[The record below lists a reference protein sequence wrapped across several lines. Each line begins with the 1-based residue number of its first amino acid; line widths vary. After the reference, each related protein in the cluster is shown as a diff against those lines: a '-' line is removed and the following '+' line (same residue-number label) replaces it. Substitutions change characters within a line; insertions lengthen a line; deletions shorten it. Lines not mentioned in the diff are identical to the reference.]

1 MKINC
6 ILFQLTPRV
15 DLSLH
20 NRTRV
25 FRCLLSLIFC
35 LCGLAAFIVES
46 EKLFFALERQGGKS
60 FQISFFMNQKKK
72 MREHNFVLY
81 NSVLESVFNCFN
93 FLAIIYVELIFRD
106 KPTHFLKAGI
116 DAL

>member
-1 MKINC
+1 
-6 ILFQLTPRV
+6 
-15 DLSLH
+15 
-20 NRTRV
+20 
-25 FRCLLSLIFC
+25 
-35 LCGLAAFIVES
+35 
-46 EKLFFALERQGGKS
+46 
-60 FQISFFMNQKKK
+60 